1 MELLGSPGRTV
12 VSILVFVAVVA
23 VLATGAYMAAGW
35 SFADA
40 SYMVALTLYTVGYGE
55 VHPINT
61 PYLHS
66 VTMATMILGCTG
78 MILLTGALVQFLTIT
93 QLQQILGVKRVK
105 AEIDKLDKHV
115 IVVGFGRIGL
125 MLAKGLS
132 AGGAKFVV
140 VEQNDKRAAEVRAQG
155 YLCLVGDATDE
166 GALKEAGI
174 ERARTLAT
182 VLPNDAANVF
192 IALSARSLNPKI
204 EIIARGELPSTE
216 GKLLQAGANRVVMP
230 THIGAE
236 RIVEL
241 ILFPETARLLRSS
254 EKMSELERTLRH
266 CGLDMEV
273 VTVPEHGAV
282 TGRTVA
288 EIENMAQGK
297 FFILQVERKDGG
309 HINNP
314 EQALKIHAGD
324 GVVIVGRRSEEAR
337 SIFDAPARK
346 LRAGRTTF

>member
-1 MELLGSPGRTV
+1 MELLGSPGRTL

-35 SFADA
+35 SFDDA

-105 AEIDKLDKHV
+105 AEIDKLDRHV

-132 AGGAKFVV
+132 AGGAEFVV
-140 VEQNDKRAAEVRAQG
+140 IEQNDKRAAEVRALG

-192 IALSARSLNPKI
+192 IALSARSLNPRI
-204 EIIARGELPSTE
+204 EIIARGEMPSTE

-236 RIVEL
+236 RITEL

-254 EKMSELERTLRH
+254 QKMSELERTLRH

-288 EIENMAQGK
+288 EIEKMAPGK

-309 HINNP
+309 HISNP
-314 EQALKIHAGD
+314 EQALKVHGGD
-324 GVVIVGRRSEEAR
+324 GVVIVGRHSEEAR
-337 SIFDAPARK
+337 SIFDAPARR